1 MLGTWPG
8 SLLPFPVEQRRD
20 TVADSTEGAPPN
32 RLYALLSIIGG
43 GLMIGAFFLPDHLG
57 LTGDVLPSTTS
68 VISMWEVV
76 YRIGSGTNAYVS
88 HTPSN
93 QGQPHLIAAILVG
106 LPMILGA
113 LIVVL
118 GVWSFVRRSG
128 ALRAG
133 FFGAAVGLTAIGELS
148 NTLYMN
154 ATIIAEFSVSRGSS
168 LPIVNEAWLGL
179 GSVVLLLGLL
189 LVLAAGI
196 AAMLRRLT

>member
-1 MLGTWPG
+1 MLGTWPD
-8 SLLPFPVEQRRD
+8 SLLSFPVDQRRD
-20 TVADSTEGAPPN
+20 IVADSTEGAPPN

-43 GLMIGAFFLPDHLG
+43 GLMIGSFFLPDYMG
-57 LTGDVLPSTTS
+57 LTGDIGAPS
-68 VISMWEVV
+68 VAIISMWEVV
-76 YRIGSGTNAYVS
+76 YRVGSGTTP

-118 GVWSFVRRSG
+118 GVWSLVRRSG

-133 FFGAAVGLTAIGELS
+133 FFGAAVGLAVLGDLS
-148 NTLYMN
+148 NALYAN
-154 ATIIAEFSVSRGSS
+154 SAIVAKFSESRGPS
-168 LPIVNEAWLGL
+168 LPVLNEAWLGL
-179 GSVVLLLGLL
+179 GSVVLMLGLL
-189 LVLAAGI
+189 LVLAAGM